1 MHTLS
6 ASEKPDLAGREE
18 IETLVNAFY
27 GKVQADPLLGFIFN
41 DVAKVDWPAHLPRM
55 YAFWETVF
63 FRKGGYTGNPL
74 AAHARLVTETPMGR
88 EQFDRWLLL
97 FKETVDDLF
106 QGEKADHIKN
116 CAEDMASVIYSR
128 INGVPDP
135 RFVNRPSR
143 YGG

>member
-1 MHTLS
+1 MQPLS
-6 ASEKPDLAGREE
+6 VSKKPDLVGREE

-27 GKVQADPLLGFIFN
+27 GRVQADPLLGFIFK

-55 YAFWETVF
+55 YAFWETVL

-74 AAHARLVTETPMGR
+74 AAHAKLVAETPMGR

-106 QGEKADHIKN
+106 QGEKADHLKN
-116 CAEDMASVIYSR
+116 CAEDMARVIYSR

>member
-1 MHTLS
+1 MQPLS
-6 ASEKPDLAGREE
+6 VSKKPDLAGREE

-27 GKVQADPLLGFIFN
+27 SRVQADPLLGFIFK

-55 YAFWETVF
+55 YAFWETVL

-74 AAHARLVTETPMGR
+74 AAHAKLLSETPMGR

-106 QGEKADHIKN
+106 QGDKADHIKN
-116 CAEDMASVIYSR
+116 CAEDMARVIYSR

-135 RFVNRPSR
+135 RSVNRPSR